1 MHRPE
6 IELFEARARGEYGA
20 NWVMTMQHVGM
31 PQLLSYV
38 KELEQ
43 SKFCNCKE

>member
-1 MHRPE
+1 MPRPE
-6 IELFEARARGEYGA
+6 IELYEARARGEFGL
-20 NWVMTMQHVGM
+20 NWALTMEHVGM

-43 SKFCNCKE
+43 SLSCNCKE